1 MGGIPRRGRTAP
13 MEVVIEISEQNQR
26 CGDQGAGSHQKSPG
40 QGIGHL
46 CPVNRPGY
54 LPVRDRYRQRL

>member
-26 CGDQGAGSHQKSPG
+26 CGDQGAGSHQQSPG

-46 CPVNRPGY
+46 RPGY
-54 LPVRDRYRQRL
+54 LPARDRYRQRP